1 MFLPIIV
8 RNASVLAWS
17 LIALGCLSFAGGVSA
32 LEPDKAKSQKGK
44 DKAKPVAKRLI
55 SDQAQASLRFNV
67 TIAAS
72 MPGEVSVVD
81 VTEGQQVNEGDRLV
95 QLDDAVARAEWI
107 ASQRA
112 LDAAE
117 LQASNDVDAR
127 FAKRSLDVK
136 SREFEQS
143 EAANQSFQGTVS
155 DTEIDRLRLVVDQ
168 SRLAIE
174 QAEHERKV
182 AVAQAEEKAAIAG
195 AAAVKV
201 QKHSVLAPRESQVA
215 ELLVQVG
222 QRVDAGE
229 PMVRLIDVSSLRI
242 ECLVDA
248 AQAKLTK
255 AGEPVAFEF
264 DGAQTC
270 HGQIDFV
277 SPEINPVT
285 GQVRILATVA
295 NKDGQLR
302 PGTQG
307 KLFSLQGTRAD
318 KASK

>member
-1 MFLPIIV
+1 MFPFRAV
-8 RNASVLAWS
+8 RSSCA
-17 LIALGCLSFAGGVSA
+17 IAFALCAVVCLSFAGSVSA
-32 LEPDKAKSQKGK
+32 IEAGKGKAKK

-72 MPGEVSVVD
+72 MPGEVAVVD
-81 VTEGQQVNEGDRLV
+81 VTEGQQVVAGERLV

-112 LDAAE
+112 LDAAD
-117 LQASNDVDAR
+117 LQASNDVDAK

-136 SREFEQS
+136 LREYEQS
-143 EAANQSFQGTVS
+143 EAANKTFRGTVS
-155 DTEIDRLRLVVDQ
+155 DTELDRLRLVVDQ

-182 AVAQAEEKAAIAG
+182 AVAQAGEKEAIAH
-195 AAAVKV
+195 AAEVKLK
-201 QKHSVLAPRESQVA
+201 KHSVVAPRDAQVA
-215 ELLVQVG
+215 EVLVQVG

-229 PMVRLIDVSSLRI
+229 PMVRLMDVLSLRV

-248 AQAKLTK
+248 DQVTELQAGQSVIFEYADKLSCQGT
-255 AGEPVAFEF
+255 V
-264 DGAQTC
+264 
-270 HGQIDFV
+270 DFV

-285 GQVRILATVA
+285 KQVRILATVE
-295 NKDGQLR
+295 NTSGQLR

-307 KLFSLQGTRAD
+307 KLFSLP
-318 KASK
+318 KSPSSKPAE

>member
-1 MFLPIIV
+1 MSLPPTI
-8 RNASVLAWS
+8 RNLHPMVWS
-17 LIALGCLSFAGGVSA
+17 LIALGCLSFAVNVSA
-32 LEPDKAKSQKGK
+32 LEPDKGKSKK
-44 DKAKPVAKRLI
+44 NKTKATKRLI

-72 MPGEVSVVD
+72 MPGEVAEID
-81 VTEGQQVNEGDRLV
+81 VTEGQEVAVGDRLV
-95 QLDDAVARAEWI
+95 QLDDTVARAEWI

-136 SREFEQS
+136 QREYEQS
-143 EAANQSFQGTVS
+143 EAANKSFEGTVS

-201 QKHSVLAPRESQVA
+201 QKHGVVAPRVSQVA
-215 ELLVQVG
+215 EVLVQVG

-229 PMVRLIDVSSLRI
+229 PMVRLIDVQTLRV

-248 AQAKLTK
+248 KQAESTK
-255 AGEPVAFEF
+255 AGEPVVFEF
-264 DGAQTC
+264 DTDQSCNGK
-270 HGQIDFV
+270 IDFV
-277 SPEINPVT
+277 SPEVNPVT
-285 GQVRILATVA
+285 GQVRILATVE
-295 NKDGQLR
+295 NKNGNLR
-302 PGTQG
+302 AGTQG
-307 KLFSLQGTRAD
+307 VLYSLSDRR
-318 KASK
+318 KP